1 MRVSSGISSVG
12 IVVAGVVMMGLLQVK
27 PTIIASPNIF
37 FVEKGE
43 ASWSTFSKLNE
54 FR

>member
-27 PTIIASPNIF
+27 PIIASPNIF